1 MGTGSIR
8 DSEKKPTGL
17 RFVQWIHHDS
27 REAARADPRP
37 ESTRAVYLL
46 ARAAETFETGKP
58 DVQAET
64 ATFLKATE
72 SHSSWHPPCL
82 AEHYNGKVRRLRSVL
97 TTQSCLSQGE
107 QNQLN
112 QLLSQTHPLHGS
124 GLLFGCAANKA
135 RLYHFEALHKIHF
148 YDAWRSEPVLI
159 EKTPPCSCPRH
170 QAPQRNLLPLTRLL
184 ATRPQNAW
192 AFPVLVHLLASSHR
206 LTASTACETL
216 QQSSLGQQS
225 GRSGKLPDAGF

>member
-148 YDAWRSEPVLI
+148 YDAWRSEPVLNR
-159 EKTPPCSCPRH
+159 EDSSL
-170 QAPQRNLLPLTRLL
+170 LLPP
-184 ATRPQNAW
+184 APGM
-192 AFPVLVHLLASSHR
+192 
-206 LTASTACETL
+206 L
-216 QQSSLGQQS
+216 QQGCYWRPAAGTSAEEQSPAADTPASQQHISNQRVPSLS
-225 GRSGKLPDAGF
+225 LYCD